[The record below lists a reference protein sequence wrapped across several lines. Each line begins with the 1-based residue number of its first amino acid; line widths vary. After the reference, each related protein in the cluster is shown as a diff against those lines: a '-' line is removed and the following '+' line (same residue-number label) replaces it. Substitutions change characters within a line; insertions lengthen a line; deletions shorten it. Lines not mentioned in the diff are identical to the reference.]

1 MKVLVC
7 TGDSHTQGQGQDVFH
22 DPFPEKV
29 VKKYDLVNGTGLGWR
44 RLYDTNCYVNVLRE
58 YLKER
63 TGSTEAEVD
72 VEFFTELKDSNEVV
86 FDCEGSDMFVFT
98 FAEGTE
104 ETDVDVYTDGAF
116 YKRIHFYTPAPRWDD
131 WSARDIKFMCSGKK
145 ELKFVSVSGRVRFI
159 SGRKYSGTHA
169 VINCGIGSC
178 NCKSFTDLTL
188 SRVIED
194 LEPYMFIAE
203 AHTINDWLSGKT
215 VAEYKEHL
223 GAMLD
228 IMRENA
234 EHTVMMTVSPI
245 LGEQMRSGY
254 EIYNTVDYYDNYV
267 EASKEVA
274 AEKNFTMIDANG
286 EFARI
291 LEGLS
296 EEELREQMYLDN
308 WHVNSKGHKVY
319 AEQIIG
325 KIEGLL

>member
-1 MKVLVC
+1 MRPVNLHSLTIRHC
-7 TGDSHTQGQGQDVFH
+7 FSNLCRGLT
-22 DPFPEKV
+22 
-29 VKKYDLVNGTGLGWR
+29 VKYFLWMALKR
-44 RLYDTNCYVNVLRE
+44 SMESLR
-58 YLKER
+58 
-63 TGSTEAEVD
+63 
-72 VEFFTELKDSNEVV
+72 
-86 FDCEGSDMFVFT
+86 SDMKMAPVQSSMT
-98 FAEGTE
+98 LPGLLRQE
-104 ETDVDVYTDGAF
+104 ETIRYTRIVKAVSAF